1 MSGLEPDNI
10 DLDLFKKTN
19 KKQKKLMNAYDFIKQ
34 KYGKNSLQ
42 IASEGIE
49 KRWLTQK
56 KQCSSNFTTDLKN
69 LLIVQS

>member
-1 MSGLEPDNI
+1 MSNFL
-10 DLDLFKKTN
+10 KT
-19 KKQKKLMNAYDFIKQ
+19 II
-34 KYGKNSLQ
+34 KNSGNEYAG

-49 KRWLTQK
+49 KIWLTQK